1 MGPALLLQTEAI
13 SEWQADPIAGGPEDT
28 PPATQSSTYPQ
39 WGTVYSRAGSA
50 VDGNRDGDWRH
61 GSCSHTLAEEEPWWS
76 VDLGASY
83 AISAVVVKNRQE
95 CCSRRLKGAQIR
107 VGECGVS
114 HGKCNP
120 ICGTISNG
128 SAGSL
133 SIICCGGLRG
143 RYVTVVIP
151 GRTEYLT
158 LCDLEVYGSQVEKG
172 C

>member
-1 MGPALLLQTEAI
+1 MKLLGTLTVSLCPSARNWARGQ
-13 SEWQADPIAGGPEDT
+13 
-28 PPATQSSTYPQ
+28 PATQSSTYPQ

-61 GSCSHTLAEEEPWWS
+61 GSCSHTLEEEEPWWS
-76 VDLGASY
+76 LDLGASY

-95 CCSRRLKGAQIR
+95 CCSGRLQGAQIH
-107 VGECGVS
+107 VGDCGAH
-114 HGKCNP
+114 HGKRNP
-120 ICGTISNG
+120 ICGSISNG

-133 SIICCGGLRG
+133 SIVCCDGRRG

-151 GRTEYLT
+151 GRAEFLT
-158 LCDLEVYGSQVEKG
+158 LCELEVYGSRVGEG

>member
-1 MGPALLLQTEAI
+1 MSPFASPARNWARGQ
-13 SEWQADPIAGGPEDT
+13 
-28 PPATQSSTYPQ
+28 PATQSSTYPQ
-39 WGTVYSRAGSA
+39 WGTVYSHAGSA

-76 VDLGASY
+76 LDLGASY

-95 CCSRRLKGAQIR
+95 CCSGRLKGAQIR
-107 VGECGVS
+107 VGECGVN

-133 SIICCGGLRG
+133 SVICCGGLRG

-151 GRTEYLT
+151 GRAEYLT
-158 LCDLEVYGSQVEKG
+158 LCELEVYGSQVEKG